1 MTIAQKAGAVG
12 IMTVMVLLATF
23 VFIPKDSITR
33 IIVPIAG
40 GIGDLI
46 VIFAVP
52 NARHDVP
59 DDEQP

>member
-1 MTIAQKAGAVG
+1 MTA
-12 IMTVMVLLATF
+12 MVLLATF
-23 VFIPKDSITR
+23 VFISPDSVAR

-52 NARHDVP
+52 NARHDIP